1 MKQSVIR
8 FFSLAFL
15 LGSFSNQL
23 QAAEPLATTQM
34 QPMPNYQLVLASPQA
49 EQAYH
54 KPAQS
59 IEVNLQVY
67 PSLRPID
74 TVVISI
80 DGEPVAEGLTA
91 QIPTINLNPGE
102 HTLSAAVQDGGTG
115 TQSASVS
122 SKVYIIQNT
131 QVRQQREAIAEQIAT
146 YNRLP
151 WYKKAYVRLRQ
162 DDKSIPA
169 AAKKTLPP
177 TTGSNQHGN
186 RGSAF

>member
-1 MKQSVIR
+1 MKQSVMR
-8 FFSLAFL
+8 LFSLAL
-15 LGSFSNQL
+15 VLAGFSTQL
-23 QAAEPLATTQM
+23 QAAEPLAVSQM
-34 QPMPNYQLVLASPQA
+34 QPMPNYQLVMLSPSI

-54 KPAQS
+54 KPAQN
-59 IEVNLQVY
+59 IEVSVQVR
-67 PSLRPID
+67 PSLRPFD
-74 TVVISI
+74 AVVISI

-102 HTLSAAVQDGGTG
+102 HTLSVAVQDGQTG
-115 TQSASVS
+115 AQSASVS

-131 QVRQQREAIAEQIAT
+131 HVRQRREAMAKQVEA

-151 WYKKAYVRLRQ
+151 WYKKTYINLRQ
-162 DDKSIPA
+162 DDKGIPDV
-169 AAKKTLPP
+169 AKKTLPP